1 MLIIKV
7 DVRSG
12 TAEIHLTGGEIS
24 MIRKLMYE
32 AGHQGQTRTQFYLLD
47 ELLTHGAYDNAAL
60 EIASGI
66 MEGKKPRVKADR
78 VCGGCKDSRWYN
90 GQLEC
95 WGRSHSKTVNPED
108 SCRFWEDGETEHGED
123 EPGSG
128 DPAEFAE
135 GTNVPTKTA
144 DREGEA

>member
-1 MLIIKV
+1 MLIIKA

-12 TAEIHLTGGEIS
+12 TAEIHLTGGEVS

-66 MEGKKPRVKADR
+66 MEGKKPREKTER
-78 VCGGCKDSRWYN
+78 VCQACTYSRMYN

-95 WGRSHSKTVNPED
+95 WGQAYSKVVKPED
-108 SCRFWEDGETEHGED
+108 SCRYWKDERETEHGED
-123 EPGSG
+123 EPGPG
-128 DPAEFAE
+128 DPA
-135 GTNVPTKTA
+135 
-144 DREGEA
+144 D